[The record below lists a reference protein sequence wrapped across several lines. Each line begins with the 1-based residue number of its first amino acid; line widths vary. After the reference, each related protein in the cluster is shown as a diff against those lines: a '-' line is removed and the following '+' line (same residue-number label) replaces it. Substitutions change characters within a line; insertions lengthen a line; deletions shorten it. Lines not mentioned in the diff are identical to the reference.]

1 MRANSC
7 WFIGSRWS
15 TASCWLVAIWG
26 LIALMLAGVS
36 VAQPRPTAPQTV
48 EIPSGNLRL
57 KAYLWTPSGR
67 GPFPA
72 VLFNHGRSD
81 TPQQHWK
88 RGTLTA
94 AADVVGPVFARH
106 GYVLLFPFRRGEGLS
121 ADQGQFVGDLLQQE
135 ESAHGVDARMHLQVT
150 LLTTDQLNDGLA
162 SLSFLKNL
170 RQVDVNRIA
179 VVGHSF
185 GGQLTLLEAER
196 DSSVRAAVTFGAAAG
211 SWDRSEE
218 VRSRTLAAVDKII
231 VPVLFLHT
239 ANDYSVA
246 PGKSLAGEMARLSKP
261 CVLKIYP
268 AIGESASDGHNFLY
282 TNVSLWENDVFGFL
296 DEHTKRR

>member
-1 MRANSC
+1 MRANLCSL
-7 WFIGSRWS
+7 I
-15 TASCWLVAIWG
+15 ASCGSLA
-26 LIALMLAGVS
+26 LILAGVS
-36 VAQPRPTAPQTV
+36 DAQTTPRLNAPQIV
-48 EIPSGNLRL
+48 DIPSGNLRL

-81 TPQQHWK
+81 TPQQHWQQ
-88 RGTLTA
+88 RALTLTA

-135 ESAHGVDARMHLQVT
+135 ENAHGIDARMHLQVT
-150 LLTTDQLNDGLA
+150 LLTTDHLNDGLA
-162 SLSFLKNL
+162 SLSFLRNL
-170 RQVDVNRIA
+170 RQVDVHRIA
-179 VVGHSF
+179 LVGHSF
-185 GGQLTLLEAER
+185 GSQLTLLEAER

-218 VRSRTLAAVDKII
+218 VRSRMLAVVDRIT
-231 VPVLFLHT
+231 VPVLFLHA
-239 ANDYSVA
+239 ANDYSVT
-246 PGKSLAGEMARLSKP
+246 PGKALAGEMTRLSKP

-268 AIGESASDGHNFLY
+268 SIGVVRE
-282 TNVSLWENDVFGFL
+282 
-296 DEHTKRR
+296 